1 MAPVAARIKANVIG
15 SRPVWIFP
23 KCGLNRLNG
32 VVSLFNFVHLF
43 MSMINN
49 CSYNITIWPGFR
61 FSKESSSNK
70 LLNLGSKQVC
80 HFLTAINSTFADF
93 NFSTVILSKK
103 LKSITIN

>member
-15 SRPVWIFP
+15 SRPVWICL

-32 VVSLFNFVHLF
+32 VVGLFNFIYLF

-80 HFLTAINSTFADF
+80 HFLTAKNNVSADF
-93 NFSTVILSKK
+93 NFLMIAAVEK
-103 LKSITIN
+103 LKCL